1 MDEMVGKAIAGH
13 CEDIVLTTK
22 VYSPMSDERN
32 HQGGSRR
39 WLVTELDNSLRRI
52 NADHINREIAGRKI
66 FL

>member
-1 MDEMVGKAIAGH
+1 MVGKAIAGRR
-13 CEDIVLTTK
+13 EDIVLATK